1 MNRFLHFV
9 LLVLGHQN
17 CSIATHVTVVGYG
30 KTHLSTCDHPPF
42 QGSME
47 NIEARLVQIHIHP
60 LQPPTGL
67 PANQHWTQ
75 LFTHVKDG
83 LFLCPKKSP
92 DVSPIRPFLVRSCAL
107 LTHLKWSQQKQ
118 DAEYQRHNLATEH
131 VFFKRN

>member
-1 MNRFLHFV
+1 M
-9 LLVLGHQN
+9 
-17 CSIATHVTVVGYG
+17 VGFGNPPVNLRPPTLSGFHG
-30 KTHLSTCDHPPF
+30 K
-42 QGSME
+42 
-47 NIEARLVQIHIHP
+47 IEARLVQIHIHP